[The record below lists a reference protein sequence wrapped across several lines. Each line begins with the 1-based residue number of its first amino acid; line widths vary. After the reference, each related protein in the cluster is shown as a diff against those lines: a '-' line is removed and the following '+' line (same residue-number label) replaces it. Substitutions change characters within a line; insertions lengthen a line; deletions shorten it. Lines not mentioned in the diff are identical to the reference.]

1 MSATSPNFLP
11 PAKREMMTEVPKKR
25 MRVNF
30 KQPIHITNMKP
41 DSKPWKTGKPLQWL
55 VGGMMLLALSTTAHG
70 WAPNARDRAD
80 AMNAGD
86 FTAYSDRLAE
96 WLNQQVS
103 ADPPRITKETMM
115 ALAERYVHLPARD
128 LTLILFTSGG
138 PSAGLLLRSSVFT
151 S

>member
-11 PAKREMMTEVPKKR
+11 PAKREVTTAVPKKR
-25 MRVNF
+25 MRINF
-30 KQPIHITNMKP
+30 NQPTNITHMQP

-55 VGGMMLLALSTTAHG
+55 VGGMTLLALSTSAHA
-70 WAPNARDRAD
+70 WVPNARDRAA
-80 AMNAGD
+80 AMNAGN
-86 FTAYSDRLAE
+86 FNAYSDRLAE